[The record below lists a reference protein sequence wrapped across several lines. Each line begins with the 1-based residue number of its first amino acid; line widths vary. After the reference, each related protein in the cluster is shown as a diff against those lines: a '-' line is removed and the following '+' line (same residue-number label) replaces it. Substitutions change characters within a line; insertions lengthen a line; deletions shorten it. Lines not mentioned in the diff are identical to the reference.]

1 MKKYRCP
8 RTTEA
13 FKQAW
18 ENIPSRIIAEIKV
31 ELQAILDDKNRWRV
45 VPHQRFKSTTATG
58 KELVEFSACGKTAN
72 ALVEVTFLQ
81 PMADTV
87 EWLSLT
93 VTKKNK

>member
-18 ENIPSRIIAEIKV
+18 DNIPPKMVHEVKV

-45 VPHQRFKSTTATG
+45 VPHQRFKSTVAAG
-58 KELVEFSACGKTAN
+58 KEFIEFSK
-72 ALVEVTFLQ
+72 EI
-81 PMADTV
+81 
-87 EWLSLT
+87 
-93 VTKKNK
+93 